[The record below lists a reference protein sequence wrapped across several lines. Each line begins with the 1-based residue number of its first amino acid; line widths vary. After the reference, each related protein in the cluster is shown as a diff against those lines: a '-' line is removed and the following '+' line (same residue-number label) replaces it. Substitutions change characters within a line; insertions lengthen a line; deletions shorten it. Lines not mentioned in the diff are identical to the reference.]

1 MVKASITTLNYIC
14 IKIVRMVNFK
24 QIDQEYTTK
33 RITLQRKYLAS
44 E

>member
-1 MVKASITTLNYIC
+1 MVKASITTLNY

-24 QIDQEYTTK
+24 QIDQQYTTK